1 MSLPKSIFDQVKEI
15 DKLKESLLGNSYLK
29 TLEQYKTQEL
39 LNLKKLQV
47 KEIDRFKLWFL

>member
-1 MSLPKSIFDQVKEI
+1 MTLPKSIFDQVKEI

-39 LNLKKLQV
+39 LNLKQ
-47 KEIDRFKLWFL
+47 